1 MDPAT
6 ETDGELVRRARG
18 GSAPALRAL
27 FERHESALKG
37 FLDRRLP
44 AGLRRKVA
52 PEDILQEAWLVA
64 NARLA
69 EFEDRGEGAFRAWLM
84 RIAEFKLRE
93 AVRAYLGTRKRADV
107 REVSR
112 GGRPDTSAF
121 LGDSPSPSEVAQ
133 GNEMRD
139 AAAKAMATLP
149 DDYREVLRLVQVEGL
164 TLKLA
169 AERMGR
175 SHEAVKKLYG
185 RALARFAALL
195 GHDKKG

>member
-6 ETDGELVRRARG
+6 ASDGELVRLARE

-27 FERHESALKG
+27 FERHESALKA
-37 FLDRRLP
+37 FVERRLP

-52 PEDILQEAWLVA
+52 PEDVLQEAYIVA
-64 NARLA
+64 SARLA
-69 EFEDRGEGAFRAWLM
+69 EFEDRGDGAFRAWLM
-84 RIAEFKLRE
+84 RIAEFKLKE

-139 AAAKAMATLP
+139 AAAKAMKTLP
-149 DDYREVLRLVQVEGL
+149 PDYREILRLVQVEGL

-169 AERMGR
+169 AVRMGR
-175 SHEAVKKLYG
+175 SHEATKKLYG
-185 RALARFAALL
+185 RALGRFAELL
-195 GHDKKG
+195 GQKKR

>member
-1 MDPAT
+1 MDSST
-6 ETDGELVRRARG
+6 EPDGELVRRARE
-18 GSAPALRAL
+18 GSAPALRVL
-27 FERHESALKG
+27 LERHETALKG

-52 PEDILQEAWLVA
+52 PEDILQEVYLVA
-64 NARLA
+64 TGRLA
-69 EFEDRGEGAFRAWLM
+69 EFEDRGDGAFRAWLM

-121 LGDSPSPSEVAQ
+121 HADSPSPSEVAQ

-139 AAAKAMATLP
+139 AAAKAMSTLP
-149 DDYREVLRLVQVEGL
+149 ADYREILHLVQVEGL
-164 TLKLA
+164 TLKVA

-175 SHEAVKKLYG
+175 SHEATKKLYG
-185 RALARFAALL
+185 RALARFATLL
-195 GHDKKG
+195 GQK